1 MPSLHSQLLMQ
12 ALADERLRRVEST
25 VVAIAEGH
33 RGRSDIVAQRRSGPG
48 EPLPFMRP
56 DVTELPHRCEA
67 VTPDT
72 FIDDL
77 CATATFPPAPRDA
90 SRA

>member
-1 MPSLHSQLLMQ
+1 MPSLHPQLLMQ
-12 ALADERLRRVEST
+12 ALADDRLR
-25 VVAIAEGH
+25 
-33 RGRSDIVAQRRSGPG
+33 PG

-56 DVTELPHRCEA
+56 DVSELPHRFEA

-77 CATATFPPAPRDA
+77 CATPFPPAQRDA